1 MNRKELKSLN
11 QDQFLMFGQKIG
23 QKLKGGEVFEL
34 ISDLGG
40 GKTTLTKSI
49 VKGGKSSDQ
58 VSSPS
63 FTICNE
69 YKALKFTI
77 YHFDFYRLSDPG
89 IINLELKEILESKQ
103 NPVVIIEWPESV
115 LNILP
120 KDHIKIKITIVGES
134 LRDIDLSYPDKFKYL
149 LED

>member
-49 VKGGKSSDQ
+49 VKGSKSSDQ

-77 YHFDFYRLSDPG
+77 YHFDFFTSFPSTSS
-89 IINLELKEILESKQ
+89 IHFSSKAPTPPLIPHPWQ
-103 NPVVIIEWPESV
+103 
-115 LNILP
+115 
-120 KDHIKIKITIVGES
+120 
-134 LRDIDLSYPDKFKYL
+134 YYL
-149 LED
+149 Q